1 MKRIISIFLTMMI
14 MISTIGCRSKE
25 DDPIEKKGTKVAYQA
40 DKIEKPKDISKIQFL
55 IYLEDGTLRIGGS
68 GQSGEER
75 TVWDSKNNGKDWIL
89 AGDSEQ
95 LPELKN
101 QNVFYKYSSDGKFY
115 VVEDQT
121 IRLYEDTQPSTIN
134 IVEGESYLDSAL
146 CGQDFY
152 LLVEDE
158 TCTKQI
164 RKYDLSEQIWE
175 NM

>member
-1 MKRIISIFLTMMI
+1 MMI
-14 MISTIGCRSKE
+14 MITTIGCRSKE
-25 DDPIEKKGTKVAYQA
+25 DDPIEKKDTKVAYQA

-55 IYLEDGTLRIGGS
+55 VYLEDGTLRIGGS

-101 QNVFYKYSSDGKFY
+101 QKVFYKYSSDGKFY

-121 IRLYEDTQPSTIN
+121 IGSMKIHSRL
-134 IVEGESYLDSAL
+134 
-146 CGQDFY
+146 
-152 LLVEDE
+152 
-158 TCTKQI
+158 
-164 RKYDLSEQIWE
+164 R
-175 NM
+175 